1 MYGMINKA
9 VQELIVTQFG
19 DEKWRAVK
27 KRAGIDV
34 KEFDRLTQYPD
45 EVTYDIIA
53 AASEVLDLPA
63 ATVLETFGEFW
74 IDFASRSGYESM
86 FGMSGNDLF
95 EFLESL
101 DELHTRLSLSFP
113 DYRPPSFY
121 CADHATSSLR
131 LHYISEREGLAP
143 FVVGLVKGLGGLF
156 ATPVKVTQE
165 KAKSEGADHDVF
177 LVEKVAD

>member
-9 VQELIVTQFG
+9 AQELIVTQFG

-34 KEFDRLTQYPD
+34 EEFNRLTPYPD

-53 AASEVLDLPA
+53 SASEILDLPV
-63 ATVLETFGEFW
+63 ATVLETFGKYW
-74 IDFASRSGYESM
+74 ISFTINSGYEPM
-86 FGMSGNDLF
+86 FSMSGNNLF
-95 EFLESL
+95 EFLKSL

-113 DYRPPSFY
+113 NYRPPSFY
-121 CADHATSSLR
+121 CADYGTSSLR

-143 FVVGLVKGLGGLF
+143 FVVGLVKGLGDLF
-156 ATPVKVTQE
+156 ATPVTVTQE
-165 KAKSEGADHDVF
+165 KAKSEGASHDVF
-177 LVEKVAD
+177 LIEKVAD